1 VSAVIMLLAEQE
13 RIPTLTAKRSVQTQR
28 YIGEITEGARLR
40 LRDWAEFHDATL
52 TAEERAAPWPRA
64 LAAPATIPTSP
75 PASPDPDA
83 APSRKAGR
91 DTTTMS
97 AGDTQRHGSAGPAP
111 PPPPSDPAAA
121 GAARAQQPAALTP
134 PPAGASGPVGLGA
147 PLPAAA
153 PRQPITALETAAK
166 AAAAAKTVAAAAE
179 TTVVTV
185 AVEPT
190 FTLEEFCK
198 DGDHVVH
205 KISPLSNTS
214 ETSGVF
220 AVKELPQGCIIPS
233 PPRSRELKQS
243 QKKTTRA
250 AAKELVGHNFITV
263 RIGCEEETFDTSE
276 LLNVPNVAN
285 SCLPAPYNEPNCE
298 WTVVKVKLEDGS
310 VVAGLGLHTTASTAA
325 GTELLLGNGGGGVLA
340 SKRNP
345 FQPSIP
351 LRESTVEGTC
361 PICSREGLCG

>member
-1 VSAVIMLLAEQE
+1 MGGGGAGSEQFSTSPMDVSDEELKAMLLPTTASAPAAVTAPAAATAPAAEVE
-13 RIPTLTAKRSVQTQR
+13 VEAGAEAETEATA
-28 YIGEITEGARLR
+28 
-40 LRDWAEFHDATL
+40 
-52 TAEERAAPWPRA
+52 AAVPA
-64 LAAPATIPTSP
+64 AAAPA
-75 PASPDPDA
+75 
-83 APSRKAGR
+83 
-91 DTTTMS
+91 
-97 AGDTQRHGSAGPAP
+97 
-111 PPPPSDPAAA
+111 
-121 GAARAQQPAALTP
+121 
-134 PPAGASGPVGLGA
+134 
-147 PLPAAA
+147 AAA
-153 PRQPITALETAAK
+153 PPAAVTAPAAEVDSEVEAGAEAETEAAAK

-276 LLNVPNVAN
+276 LLNVPNFAN